1 MTKKKVATIVAAN
14 FLMPTQ
20 WAKNSRREKHICN
33 LREAIIYFFGS
44 VKNLTQFKVR
54 IATKQEKKSNS
65 KFKSNWAVRDN

>member
-20 WAKNSRREKHICN
+20 WAKNSRRKKNICN
-33 LREAIIYFFGS
+33 LRGAIIYFFFS

-54 IATKQEKKSNS
+54 IATKQKKV
-65 KFKSNWAVRDN
+65 KLKI